1 MNLSILITS
10 LFMAAIFPNQ
20 GQENIV
26 APVQPEISYSNSS
39 STDQTATTTAPL
51 QEVPI
56 NKPDKKPT
64 TAAKDSKLK
73 KVGLDKAHPIVY
85 KAGTPVRLCWHGV
98 QKVGHACSETV
109 IKIGKKSEPYL
120 PFMSLCGALG
130 NIATPFSAHFV
141 SK

>member
-20 GQENIV
+20 EQENII

-39 STDQTATTTAPL
+39 PTEQTATTPSPL
-51 QEVPI
+51 QEVTI
-56 NKPDKKPT
+56 EKPDAKPT
-64 TAAKDSKLK
+64 VEAKPK
-73 KVGLDKAHPIVY
+73 KAGLDKTHPIVY

-98 QKVGHACSETV
+98 QKVGQACSETA
-109 IKIGKKSEPYL
+109 IKIGKKAEPYL